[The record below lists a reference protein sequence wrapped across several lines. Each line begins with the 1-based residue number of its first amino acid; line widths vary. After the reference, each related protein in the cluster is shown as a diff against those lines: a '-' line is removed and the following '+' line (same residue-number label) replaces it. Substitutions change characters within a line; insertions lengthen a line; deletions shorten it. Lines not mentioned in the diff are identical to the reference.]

1 MRRTA
6 VGGSAMPKALIAK
19 FMDVYQVEV
28 RHGWGMTE
36 TTAVATMGTLTP
48 TLMQQPLAVQHEHLA
63 KQGKTVHGVSIKVVD
78 ENGQDIAR
86 DGQTQGELMVRGH
99 WILSS
104 YFKGEKSPLVNGW
117 FPTGDIAT
125 IDADGVMQIRD
136 RVKDVIKTGGEW
148 ISSIDLEN
156 VALEHPAVA
165 MAAVIG
171 VEDPKWGERPL
182 LFVVRKPS
190 ASLEAAEIL
199 DFLASKVAKWWVPER
214 VVFLDALP
222 LGGTGKIQKS
232 ELRKT
237 YR

>member
-1 MRRTA
+1 
-6 VGGSAMPKALIAK
+6 MPKALIAK
-19 FMDVYQVEV
+19 FMDTYQVEV

-36 TTAVATMGTLTP
+36 TTAVATIGTLP
-48 TLMQQPLAVQHEHLA
+48 PALSHGPAAAQHDYLA
-63 KQGKTVHGVSIKVVD
+63 KQGKTVHGVSIKLVD
-78 ENGQDIAR
+78 ENGQDIPR

-99 WILSS
+99 WILSG
-104 YFKGEKSPLVNGW
+104 YYKGEKSPLVNGW

-125 IDADGVMQIRD
+125 IDADGLMNIRD

-182 LFVVRKPS
+182 LFIVRKPS
-190 ASLEAAEIL
+190 ASLESQEIL

-232 ELRKT
+232 ELRKLHS
-237 YR
+237 

>member
-1 MRRTA
+1 
-6 VGGSAMPKALIAK
+6 
-19 FMDVYQVEV
+19 
-28 RHGWGMTE
+28 
-36 TTAVATMGTLTP
+36 
-48 TLMQQPLAVQHEHLA
+48 MQQPPAVQHEHLA

-78 ENGQDIAR
+78 ENGQDIPR